1 MSFFQSEY
9 FQNDEGDDM
18 EESSTYPITDSF
30 AGADDSLRGIGGD
43 HVEQDDLLGMPSVA
57 MGTGQASYDV
67 GEYDIDNPSSLLK
80 SHPEDTDDAANPT
93 EDGDDTGAKD
103 QKQQSSVISFSRA
116 NYKASYLGAM
126 PSANLG
132 RSSAI
137 ASMMGVT
144 GMAPTTPKIGGV
156 RSFQDGDD
164 DGDDKLEDDEID
176 GDEDG
181 GKKSKKKE
189 TKKEKKDKGEK
200 KEKKEKQEKQEKKEK
215 KKKKKRQDNDKNVTT
230 DGENVHPID
239 SNADDGDSVITKQD
253 LSECV
258 DILCSEE
265 SVQWSLKIWAI
276 EVGNRLG
283 IDVKSRPDIKNTL
296 RGLVLEKATVSKNR
310 YVTICQ
316 YVHIILFYLHP
327 AALQIFTLIFTLIDS
342 FDLNEVIH
350 SRCCSCIALLTLI
363 RRTFLILRHS
373 LKRMSIP
380 LSREL
385 TLPQTK
391 EKKTIKS
398 PTRTMM
404 GFPRRANHPIPWV
417 PRGNPRPKLKLK

>member
-1 MSFFQSEY
+1 MILFMMCMFH
-9 FQNDEGDDM
+9 
-18 EESSTYPITDSF
+18 SSHYNRLS
-30 AGADDSLRGIGGD
+30 
-43 HVEQDDLLGMPSVA
+43 
-57 MGTGQASYDV
+57 
-67 GEYDIDNPSSLLK
+67 
-80 SHPEDTDDAANPT
+80 
-93 EDGDDTGAKD
+93 
-103 QKQQSSVISFSRA
+103 
-116 NYKASYLGAM
+116 
-126 PSANLG
+126 
-132 RSSAI
+132 
-137 ASMMGVT
+137 
-144 GMAPTTPKIGGV
+144 
-156 RSFQDGDD
+156 
-164 DGDDKLEDDEID
+164 KL
-176 GDEDG
+176 
-181 GKKSKKKE
+181 
-189 TKKEKKDKGEK
+189 
-200 KEKKEKQEKQEKKEK
+200 Q
-215 KKKKKRQDNDKNVTT
+215 
-230 DGENVHPID
+230 
-239 SNADDGDSVITKQD
+239 
-253 LSECV
+253 CV

-296 RGLVLEKATVSKNR
+296 RGLVLEKAMVSKNR